1 LHLLF
6 IVLMAFDA
14 AETVYAA
21 ADLRLPGLG
30 LGIVA
35 RANTEFGYAT
45 GVEREYFE

>member
-1 LHLLF
+1 
-6 IVLMAFDA
+6 MAFDA
-14 AETVYAA
+14 AETVYTA

-30 LGIVA
+30 LGIVV